1 MITIFFKNNLKINI
15 ENKITEVIN
24 TIGRKKKNCK
34 DESKEYGTK

>member
-24 TIGRKKKNCK
+24 TIGRKKKNGK
-34 DESKEYGTK
+34 DESKACGTK